1 LLFRELPNKKPIN
14 MKFKLFQMFDLELE
28 IAGGK
33 REDFSIVGLLN
44 ESISFKT
51 KYLLQRV
58 LKKIGE
64 EKEQYVASEKA
75 LFTSLGAVEK
85 DGNLVIENTLEDGSP
100 NPAIQ
105 KLIEERTQLMN
116 VEVDA
121 GDLDFKIEDFDF
133 KSESTYP
140 LFMLIAFD

>member
-1 LLFRELPNKKPIN
+1 

-33 REDFSIVGLLN
+33 REEFSIVGLLN

-51 KYLLQRV
+51 KYLLQRL

-64 EKEQYVASEKA
+64 EKQSYVDTEKA
-75 LFTSLGAVEK
+75 LFESLGAVEK
-85 DGNLVIENTLEDGSP
+85 DGNLIIENTLEDGSP

-105 KLIEERTQLMN
+105 KLIEEKTQLMS

-140 LFMLIAFD
+140 VFMLLAFD

>member
-1 LLFRELPNKKPIN
+1 
-14 MKFKLFQMFDLELE
+14 MKFKLFQMLQLELE

-33 REDFSIVGLLN
+33 REEFSIVGLLN
-44 ESISFKT
+44 ENVSFKT

-58 LKKIGE
+58 LKKISE
-64 EKEQYVASEKA
+64 EKEQFANSEKE
-75 LFTSLGAVEK
+75 LFISLGAVEK

-100 NPAIQ
+100 NPAIE

-121 GDLDFKIEDFDF
+121 GELDFKIEDFDF

-140 LFMLIAFD
+140 VFMMLAFE

>member
-1 LLFRELPNKKPIN
+1 

-58 LKKIGE
+58 LKKIAE
-64 EKEQYVASEKA
+64 EKEQFMNSEKE

-85 DGNLVIENTLEDGSP
+85 DGNLVIENTLADGSP
-100 NPAIQ
+100 NQVIE
-105 KLIEERTQLMN
+105 KLIQEKTLLMN

-140 LFMLIAFD
+140 VFMLLAFD

>member
-1 LLFRELPNKKPIN
+1 

-51 KYLLQRV
+51 KYLLQRL

-64 EKEQYVASEKA
+64 EKQSYVETEKA
-75 LFTSLGAVEK
+75 LFESLGAVEK

-105 KLIEERTQLMN
+105 KLIEERNQLMN

-133 KSESTYP
+133 KSESNYP
-140 LFMLIAFD
+140 LFMFLAFD

>member
-1 LLFRELPNKKPIN
+1 

-33 REDFSIVGLLN
+33 KGDFSIVGLLN
-44 ESISFKT
+44 ESVSFKT

-58 LKKIGE
+58 LKKISE

-140 LFMLIAFD
+140 VFMFLAFD

>member
-1 LLFRELPNKKPIN
+1 

-28 IAGGK
+28 LAGGK
-33 REDFSIVGLLN
+33 REEFSIVGLMN

-51 KYLLQRV
+51 KYLLQKV
-58 LKKIGE
+58 LKKISE
-64 EKEQYVASEKA
+64 EKEQYINSEKE

-85 DGNLVIENTLEDGSP
+85 DGKLIIENTLEDGSP

-116 VEVDA
+116 LEVDA
-121 GDLDFKIEDFDF
+121 GELDFKIEDFDF

-140 LFMLIAFD
+140 LFMMLAFD

>member
-1 LLFRELPNKKPIN
+1 
-14 MKFKLFQMFDLELE
+14 MFDLELE

-44 ESISFKT
+44 ESVSFKT

-58 LKKIGE
+58 LKKIAE
-64 EKEQYVASEKA
+64 EKEQFMNSEKE

-85 DGNLVIENTLEDGSP
+85 DGNLVIENTLADGSP
-100 NPAIQ
+100 NPVIE
-105 KLIEERTQLMN
+105 KLIQEKTLLMN

-140 LFMLIAFD
+140 VFMLIAFD

>member
-1 LLFRELPNKKPIN
+1 

-28 IAGGK
+28 LAGGK
-33 REDFSIVGLLN
+33 REEFSIVGLMN

-51 KYLLQRV
+51 KYLLQKV
-58 LKKIGE
+58 LKKISE
-64 EKEQYVASEKA
+64 EKEQYINSEKE

-121 GDLDFKIEDFDF
+121 GELDFKIEDFDF

-140 LFMLIAFD
+140 LFMMLAFD

>member
-1 LLFRELPNKKPIN
+1 
-14 MKFKLFQMFDLELE
+14 MKFKLFQMFELELE

-33 REDFSIVGLLN
+33 KEDFSIVGLIN

-51 KYLLQRV
+51 KYLLQKV
-58 LKKIGE
+58 LKKIAE
-64 EKEQYVASEKA
+64 EKEQYINSEKE

-121 GDLDFKIEDFDF
+121 GELDFKIEDFDF
-133 KSESTYP
+133 KSESIYP
-140 LFMLIAFD
+140 LFMLLAFE

>member
-1 LLFRELPNKKPIN
+1 

-58 LKKIGE
+58 LKKIAE
-64 EKEQYVASEKA
+64 EKEQFINSEKE

-100 NPAIQ
+100 NPVIE
-105 KLIEERTQLMN
+105 KLIQEKTQLMN

>member
-1 LLFRELPNKKPIN
+1 
-14 MKFKLFQMFDLELE
+14 MFDLELE

-33 REDFSIVGLLN
+33 REEFSIVGLLN

-51 KYLLQRV
+51 KYLLQRL

-64 EKEQYVASEKA
+64 EKQSYVETEKA
-75 LFTSLGAVEK
+75 LFESLGAVEK

-105 KLIEERTQLMN
+105 KLIDERNQLMN

-140 LFMLIAFD
+140 VFMLLAFD

>member
-1 LLFRELPNKKPIN
+1 
-14 MKFKLFQMFDLELE
+14 MKFKLFQMFELELE

-33 REDFSIVGLLN
+33 REDFSIVGLIN
-44 ESISFKT
+44 ENVSFKT

-58 LKKIGE
+58 LKKIAE
-64 EKEQYVASEKA
+64 EKEQYINSEKE

-85 DGNLVIENTLEDGSP
+85 DGNLVIENTLEDGTP
-100 NPAIQ
+100 NPAIE
-105 KLIEERTQLMN
+105 KLIKERTQLMN

-133 KSESTYP
+133 KSESSYP
-140 LFMLIAFD
+140 VFMLLAFE

>member
-1 LLFRELPNKKPIN
+1 
-14 MKFKLFQMFDLELE
+14 MFDLELE

-33 REDFSIVGLLN
+33 REDFSIVGLMN

-64 EKEQYVASEKA
+64 EKEQLLNSEKE
-75 LFTSLGAVEK
+75 LFISYGAVEK
-85 DGNLVIENTLEDGSP
+85 DGALTVENTLPDGSP

-105 KLIEERTQLMN
+105 KLTEERIQLMS

-121 GDLDFKIEDFDF
+121 GELDFKIEDFDF

-140 LFMLIAFD
+140 VFMLLAFD

>member
-1 LLFRELPNKKPIN
+1 

-33 REDFSIVGLLN
+33 KGDFSIVGLLN

-51 KYLLQRV
+51 KYLLQRL

-64 EKEQYVASEKA
+64 EKQSYVETEKA
-75 LFTSLGAVEK
+75 LFESLGAVEK

-105 KLIEERTQLMN
+105 KLIEERNQLMN

-140 LFMLIAFD
+140 VFMLLAFD

>member
-1 LLFRELPNKKPIN
+1 
-14 MKFKLFQMFDLELE
+14 MFDLELE
-28 IAGGK
+28 LAGGK
-33 REDFSIVGLLN
+33 REEFSIVGLMN

-51 KYLLQRV
+51 KYLLQKV
-58 LKKIGE
+58 LKKISE
-64 EKEQYVASEKA
+64 EKEQYINSEKE

-121 GDLDFKIEDFDF
+121 GELDFKIEDFDF

-140 LFMLIAFD
+140 LFMMLAFD

>member
-1 LLFRELPNKKPIN
+1 

-44 ESISFKT
+44 ESVSFKT

-58 LKKIGE
+58 LKKIAE

>member
-1 LLFRELPNKKPIN
+1 
-14 MKFKLFQMFDLELE
+14 MFDLELE

-33 REDFSIVGLLN
+33 KGDFSIVGLLN

-64 EKEQYVASEKA
+64 EKEQYVTSEKA

-85 DGNLVIENTLEDGSP
+85 DGNLVIENTLEDGSS

>member
-1 LLFRELPNKKPIN
+1 

-28 IAGGK
+28 LAGGK
-33 REDFSIVGLLN
+33 REEFSIVGLMN

-51 KYLLQRV
+51 KYLLQKV
-58 LKKIGE
+58 LKKISE
-64 EKEQYVASEKA
+64 EKEQYINSEKE

-85 DGNLVIENTLEDGSP
+85 DGNLMIENTLEDGSP

-116 VEVDA
+116 LEVDA
-121 GDLDFKIEDFDF
+121 GELNFKIEDFDF

-140 LFMLIAFD
+140 LFMMLAFD

>member
-1 LLFRELPNKKPIN
+1 

-28 IAGGK
+28 LAGGK
-33 REDFSIVGLLN
+33 REEFSIVGLMN

-51 KYLLQRV
+51 KYLLQKV
-58 LKKIGE
+58 LKKIAE
-64 EKEQYVASEKA
+64 EKEQLMNSEKE

-85 DGNLVIENTLEDGSP
+85 DGNLMIENTLEDGSP

-121 GDLDFKIEDFDF
+121 GELDFKIEDFDF

-140 LFMLIAFD
+140 LFMMLAFD

>member
-1 LLFRELPNKKPIN
+1 

-28 IAGGK
+28 LAGVK

-51 KYLLQRV
+51 KYLLQRL

-64 EKEQYVASEKA
+64 EKQQFIETEKS
-75 LFTSLGAVEK
+75 LFESLGAVEK
-85 DGNLVIENTLEDGSP
+85 DGNLIIENTLEDGSP

-105 KLIEERTQLMN
+105 KLIEERNQLMS

-140 LFMLIAFD
+140 VFMLLAFD

>member
-1 LLFRELPNKKPIN
+1 
-14 MKFKLFQMFDLELE
+14 MFDLELE

-33 REDFSIVGLLN
+33 REEFSIVGLMN

-51 KYLLQRV
+51 KYLLQKV

-64 EKEQYVASEKA
+64 EKEQFMNSEKE

-121 GDLDFKIEDFDF
+121 GELDFKIEDFDF
-133 KSESTYP
+133 KSGSTYP
-140 LFMLIAFD
+140 LFMLLAFE

>member
-1 LLFRELPNKKPIN
+1 

-33 REDFSIVGLLN
+33 REEFSIVGLLN
-44 ESISFKT
+44 ESINFKT
-51 KYLLQRV
+51 KYLLQRL

-64 EKEQYVASEKA
+64 EKQSYVDTEKA
-75 LFTSLGAVEK
+75 LFESLGAVEK
-85 DGNLVIENTLEDGSP
+85 DGNLIIENTLEDGSP

-105 KLIEERTQLMN
+105 KLIEEKTQLMS

-140 LFMLIAFD
+140 VFMLLAFD

>member
-1 LLFRELPNKKPIN
+1 

-33 REDFSIVGLLN
+33 REDFVIVGLLN

-51 KYLLQRV
+51 KYLLQKV
-58 LKKIGE
+58 LKKITE
-64 EKEQYVASEKA
+64 EKEQYAASEKE
-75 LFTSLGAVEK
+75 LFISLGAVEK
-85 DGNLVIENTLEDGSP
+85 DGGLSIEQTLEDGSV

-105 KLIEERTQLMN
+105 KLIDERTQLMN

-121 GDLDFKIEDFDF
+121 GELDFKIEEFDF
-133 KSESTYP
+133 KSESIYP
-140 LFMLIAFD
+140 AFMLLAFD

>member
-1 LLFRELPNKKPIN
+1 

-33 REDFSIVGLLN
+33 KGDFSIVGLLN
-44 ESISFKT
+44 ESVSFKT

-58 LKKIGE
+58 LKKIAE

-85 DGNLVIENTLEDGSP
+85 DGNLVIENTLEDGSQ

-140 LFMLIAFD
+140 VFMFLAFD

>member
-1 LLFRELPNKKPIN
+1 

-58 LKKIGE
+58 LKKIAE

>member
-1 LLFRELPNKKPIN
+1 MLNQLKPIN

-140 LFMLIAFD
+140 VFMLLAFD

>member
-1 LLFRELPNKKPIN
+1 

-33 REDFSIVGLLN
+33 REDFSIVGLIN

-51 KYLLQRV
+51 KYLLQKV

-64 EKEQYVASEKA
+64 EKEQYMNSEKE

-85 DGNLVIENTLEDGSP
+85 DGNLVIENALEDGSP

-105 KLIEERTQLMN
+105 KLIEERTQLMK

-121 GDLDFKIEDFDF
+121 GELDFKIEDFDF

-140 LFMLIAFD
+140 LFMLLAFE

>member
-1 LLFRELPNKKPIN
+1 

-28 IAGGK
+28 LAGGK
-33 REDFSIVGLLN
+33 KEEFSIVGLMN

-51 KYLLQRV
+51 KYLLQKV
-58 LKKIGE
+58 LKKISE
-64 EKEQYVASEKA
+64 EKEQYINSEKE

-85 DGNLVIENTLEDGSP
+85 DGKLIIENTLEDGSP

-116 VEVDA
+116 LEVDA
-121 GDLDFKIEDFDF
+121 GELDFKIEDFDF

-140 LFMLIAFD
+140 LFMMLAFD

>member
-1 LLFRELPNKKPIN
+1 
-14 MKFKLFQMFDLELE
+14 MFDLELE

-33 REDFSIVGLLN
+33 REEFSIVGLMN

-51 KYLLQRV
+51 KYLLQKV
-58 LKKIGE
+58 LKKISE
-64 EKEQYVASEKA
+64 EKEQYINSEKE

-85 DGNLVIENTLEDGSP
+85 DGKLIIENTLEDGSP

-116 VEVDA
+116 LEVDA
-121 GDLDFKIEDFDF
+121 GELDFKIEDFDF

-140 LFMLIAFD
+140 LFMMLAFD

>member
-1 LLFRELPNKKPIN
+1 

-44 ESISFKT
+44 ESVSFKT

-58 LKKIGE
+58 LKKIAE

-140 LFMLIAFD
+140 VFMLIAFD

>member
-1 LLFRELPNKKPIN
+1 

-28 IAGGK
+28 LAGSK

-51 KYLLQRV
+51 KYLLQRL

-64 EKEQYVASEKA
+64 EKQQFIETEKS
-75 LFTSLGAVEK
+75 LFESLGAVEK
-85 DGNLVIENTLEDGSP
+85 DGNLIIENTLKDGSP

-105 KLIEERTQLMN
+105 KLIEERNQLMN

-140 LFMLIAFD
+140 VFMLLAFD

>member
-1 LLFRELPNKKPIN
+1 
-14 MKFKLFQMFDLELE
+14 MKFKLFQMLQLELE

-33 REDFSIVGLLN
+33 REEFSIVGLLN
-44 ESISFKT
+44 ENVSFKT

-58 LKKIGE
+58 LKKISE
-64 EKEQYVASEKA
+64 EKEQFANSEKE
-75 LFTSLGAVEK
+75 LFISLGAVEK

-100 NPAIQ
+100 NPAIE

-140 LFMLIAFD
+140 LFMLLAFE